1 MVFCAVLCL
10 FAHDCRLY
18 VFNSSM
24 TGYEDKEVQSEE
36 KAQKSDQLKKPWSKE
51 EKRKEKKLKKNR
63 RRGQRMEQGAPEHTR
78 AR

>member
-1 MVFCAVLCL
+1 
-10 FAHDCRLY
+10 
-18 VFNSSM
+18 M

-63 RRGQRMEQGAPEHTR
+63 RRGQRMVQGAPDLSR